1 MKKNTLLYII
11 IILLIGFNG
20 YFVATQFKKPLPRNK
35 RGGPDVFITKEL
47 NFDENQMAQFDLLFQ
62 PHDAKMRALGRE
74 KKELKDGLFK
84 LMFQEDVPQTAIDSI
99 LAEIGQNE
107 QERDAQVFN
116 HFREVRKICNES
128 QRKKFE
134 KIVIGAL
141 HRNGPGP
148 GPGPPPRQ

>member
-11 IILLIGFNG
+11 IILLLGFNG
-20 YFVATQFKKPLPRNK
+20 YFIATQFKKPPRNK
-35 RGGPDVFITKEL
+35 RGGPEVFITKEL
-47 NFDENQMAQFDLLFQ
+47 NFDESQMAQFNLLFE
-62 PHDAKMRALGRE
+62 PHDAKMRALSRQ

-84 LMFQEDVPQTAIDSI
+84 MMFQEDVPQTAIDSI
-99 LAEIGQNE
+99 LVEIGRNE
-107 QERDAQVFN
+107 QERDAQVFH

-134 KIVIGAL
+134 KIVVGAL

-148 GPGPPPRQ
+148 PPRQ

>member
-11 IILLIGFNG
+11 IILLLGFNG
-20 YFVATQFKKPLPRNK
+20 YFVATQFKKPPPRNK

-47 NFDENQMAQFDLLFQ
+47 NFDENQMAQFDLLFE
-62 PHDAKMRALGRE
+62 PHDNKMRALSRQ
-74 KKELKDGLFK
+74 KRELKDQLFK
-84 LMFQEDVPQTAIDSI
+84 MMFQEDVPQTRIDAI
-99 LAEIGQNE
+99 LEEIGQNE
-107 QERDAQVFN
+107 QERDRQVFQ

-134 KIVIGAL
+134 KLVVGAL

-148 GPGPPPRQ
+148 GPPPRQ